1 MIAVDSNL
9 LVFAHRGESPLH
21 ARAVDVLKGLAAAP
35 GNWAIPMP
43 CLHEFYATVTSTKC
57 KPPSTLA
64 QAWGMIDSLV
74 GLPNARVIGESA
86 DHLVFL
92 REITIRAKVMG
103 GMVHDAKIAAICR
116 AHGVDEL
123 WTCDRDY
130 SRFPELK
137 THNPFE
143 ASHGR
148 HRH

>member
-21 ARAVDVLKGLAAAP
+21 AAAVRALGELAQSP
-35 GNWAIPMP
+35 RNWAIPMP
-43 CLHEFYATVTSTKC
+43 CVHEFYATVTSTKC
-57 KPPSTLA
+57 RPASTVA
-64 QAWGMIDSLV
+64 QAWSMIDRLV
-74 GLPNARVIGESA
+74 ALSNVRLIGEGV
-86 DHLVFL
+86 DHLRYL
-92 REITIRAKVMG
+92 REITVRAKVMG

-137 THNPFE
+137 THNPLN
-143 ASHGR
+143 A
-148 HRH
+148 